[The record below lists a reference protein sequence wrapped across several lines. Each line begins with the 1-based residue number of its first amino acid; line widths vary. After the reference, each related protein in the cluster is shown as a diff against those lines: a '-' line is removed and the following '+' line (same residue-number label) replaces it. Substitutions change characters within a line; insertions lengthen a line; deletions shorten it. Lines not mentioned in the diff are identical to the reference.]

1 MKKQLLTAVIAV
13 VSLCACSERPGPS
26 MGWTAQNAVDKLCG
40 RYEVESL
47 TWDGPE
53 ADINGDGIIA
63 PTHLEELLQGPWDGI
78 QDPGGP
84 FVYVIPASE
93 LGKGTNVDAHLFIG
107 FIDWPVKY
115 SLMTLKY
122 EYSVSES
129 GEFTFSQHHMN
140 DLASTSPLNKDH
152 SAGRFDGESVYL
164 DGDILV
170 ISGETSFYDFAEG
183 KQISGREA
191 FRFKCVSSKRRGE

>member
-115 SLMTLKY
+115 SLMTSFSP
-122 EYSVSES
+122 SV
-129 GEFTFSQHHMN
+129 
-140 DLASTSPLNKDH
+140 LASSMMVHTNGNVVCCIVKPFKAS
-152 SAGRFDGESVYL
+152 SIYL
-164 DGDILV
+164 
-170 ISGETSFYDFAEG
+170 A
-183 KQISGREA
+183 
-191 FRFKCVSSKRRGE
+191 